1 MAPTPYPHFWS
12 EEPDARHRGWR
23 PTDEVRRRLIR
34 WWVVQG
40 LLLAAIVI
48 VGILAAKESKRMPP
62 IYARLP
68 NGVVFETSAGP
79 LQLDRVARV
88 ELVNDVLQILYYQE
102 GNLNYLDSV
111 KENVKPQLLA
121 QFRAEMES
129 AAKQTNSTVYLNVA
143 ETFEVVHV
151 PAKGFDAV
159 TKANLIK
166 RSIQE
171 SAGAPIYIRTRWLL
185 EGSGYR
191 LARVE
196 EIKPGDYYELFLA
209 EKGRLKKLSKQE
221 LERELAVRKNQEIP
235 LPKRNPL
242 F

>member
-1 MAPTPYPHFWS
+1 M
-12 EEPDARHRGWR
+12 
-23 PTDEVRRRLIR
+23 R
-34 WWVVQG
+34 WWIVQG
-40 LLLAAIVI
+40 LLLGAIITLGVLI
-48 VGILAAKESKRMPP
+48 ARESKRMLP
-62 IYARLP
+62 IFAGLP
-68 NGVVFETSAGP
+68 NGVVFETAAGAP
-79 LQLDRVARV
+79 QLDRIARV

-111 KENVKPQLLA
+111 RENVKPQLLA
-121 QFRAEMES
+121 QFRGEMES
-129 AAKQTNSTVYLNVA
+129 AAKQTNATVYLNIA
-143 ETFEVVHV
+143 ETFESLQV
-151 PAKGFDAV
+151 PAKGFEAV
-159 TKANLIK
+159 TKASLIK
-166 RSIQE
+166 RSNRE

-185 EGSGYR
+185 ERSRYR

>member
-34 WWVVQG
+34 WWVAQG
-40 LLLAAIVI
+40 LLLAAIAI

-151 PAKGFDAV
+151 PAKGFEAV

-166 RSIQE
+166 RSNQE

-185 EGSGYR
+185 EGSRYR

>member
-12 EEPDARHRGWR
+12 EEPDACHRGWR

-34 WWVVQG
+34 WWVAQG

-166 RSIQE
+166 RSNQE

>member
-1 MAPTPYPHFWS
+1 MIPYPHFWS
-12 EEPDARHRGWR
+12 EEPEARRRAWR
-23 PTDEVRRRLIR
+23 PTDAVRRRLLR
-34 WWVVQG
+34 WWTIQG
-40 LLLAAIVI
+40 LLLAAIIVI
-48 VGILAAKESKRMPP
+48 GILVAKESKRMPP
-62 IYARLP
+62 IYAGLP
-68 NGVVFETSAGP
+68 NGVVFATSAGP
-79 LQLDRVARV
+79 LQLDRVARI

-102 GNLNYLDSV
+102 GNLNYLDAV
-111 KENVKPQLLA
+111 RENVKPQLLA
-121 QFRAEMES
+121 QFRTEMES

-143 ETFEVVHV
+143 ETFEVLRV
-151 PAKGFDAV
+151 PAKGFESV

-166 RSIQE
+166 RSSRE
-171 SAGAPIYIRTRWLL
+171 STGAPVYIRTRWLL
-185 EGSGYR
+185 EGSRYR

-235 LPKRNPL
+235 LPKRSPL

>member
-1 MAPTPYPHFWS
+1 MIPYPHFWS
-12 EEPDARHRGWR
+12 EEPEPRRRAWR

-34 WWVVQG
+34 WWAVQG
-40 LLLAAIVI
+40 LLLAGII
-48 VGILAAKESKRMPP
+48 LIGILVARESKRMPP
-62 IYARLP
+62 IYAGLP

-79 LQLDRVARV
+79 LQLDRVARI

-102 GNLNYLDSV
+102 GNLNYLDAV
-111 KENVKPQLLA
+111 RENVKPQLLA
-121 QFRAEMES
+121 QFRAEMAG

-143 ETFEVVHV
+143 ETFEALHV
-151 PAKGFDAV
+151 PAKGFEAV

-166 RSIQE
+166 RSHRE

-185 EGSGYR
+185 EGSRYR

-209 EKGRLKKLSKQE
+209 EKSRLKKLSRQE
-221 LERELAVRKNQEIP
+221 LERELAVRKNQEMP

>member
-1 MAPTPYPHFWS
+1 MIPYPHFWS
-12 EEPDARHRGWR
+12 EEPEARRRAWR
-23 PTDEVRRRLIR
+23 PIDEVRRRLIR
-34 WWVVQG
+34 WWTVQG
-40 LLLAAIVI
+40 LLLAGIVI
-48 VGILAAKESKRMPP
+48 IGVLVAKESKRMPP

-68 NGVVFETSAGP
+68 NGVVFETSASP
-79 LQLDRVARV
+79 LRLDRVARI
-88 ELVNDVLQILYYQE
+88 EQVNDVLQILYYQE
-102 GNLNYLDSV
+102 GSLNYLDSI

-121 QFRAEMES
+121 QFRTEMES

-143 ETFEVVHV
+143 ETFEVLYAA
-151 PAKGFDAV
+151 AKGFEAV

-166 RSIQE
+166 RSNRE
-171 SAGAPIYIRTRWLL
+171 SASAPIYIRTRWLL
-185 EGSGYR
+185 EGSCYR

>member
-1 MAPTPYPHFWS
+1 MVPYPHFWS
-12 EEPDARHRGWR
+12 EEPEARRSAWR
-23 PTDEVRRRLIR
+23 PTDEIRRRLIR
-34 WWVVQG
+34 WWTIQG
-40 LLLAAIVI
+40 LLLAGIIAL
-48 VGILAAKESKRMPP
+48 GILVARESKRMPP
-62 IYARLP
+62 IYAGLP
-68 NGVVFETSAGP
+68 NGVVFETSAGA

-111 KENVKPQLLA
+111 RENVKPQLLA

-143 ETFEVVHV
+143 ETFEALQV
-151 PAKGFDAV
+151 PAKGFEAV
-159 TKANLIK
+159 TKASLVK
-166 RSIQE
+166 RSNRE

-185 EGSGYR
+185 EESRYR

>member
-1 MAPTPYPHFWS
+1 MIPYPHFWS
-12 EEPDARHRGWR
+12 EEPAARRRAWR
-23 PTDEVRRRLIR
+23 PTDEVRRRLVR
-34 WWVVQG
+34 WWTVQG
-40 LLLAAIVI
+40 LLLAAIVAL
-48 VGILAAKESKRMPP
+48 GILTARESKRIPP
-62 IYARLP
+62 IYAGLP
-68 NGVVFETSAGP
+68 NGVVFETSAGA
-79 LQLDRVARV
+79 LRLDRVARV

-111 KENVKPQLLA
+111 RENVKPQLLA
-121 QFRAEMES
+121 QFRADMES

-143 ETFEVVHV
+143 ETFESLHV
-151 PAKGFDAV
+151 PAKGFEAV
-159 TKANLIK
+159 TKASLIK
-166 RSIQE
+166 RSNRE

-185 EGSGYR
+185 EGSRYR

>member
-1 MAPTPYPHFWS
+1 MIPYPHFWS
-12 EEPDARHRGWR
+12 EEPEARRRAWR

-34 WWVVQG
+34 SWTVQG
-40 LLLAAIVI
+40 LLLAGIIVI
-48 VGILAAKESKRMPP
+48 GILVAKESKRLPP
-62 IYARLP
+62 IYAGLP
-68 NGVVFETSAGP
+68 NGVVFATSAGP
-79 LQLDRVARV
+79 LQLDRVARI

-102 GNLNYLDSV
+102 GNLNYLDAV
-111 KENVKPQLLA
+111 RENVKPQLLA

-143 ETFEVVHV
+143 ETFEVLRV
-151 PAKGFDAV
+151 PAKGFEAV

-166 RSIQE
+166 RSSRE
-171 SAGAPIYIRTRWLL
+171 STGAPVYIRTRWLL
-185 EGSGYR
+185 EGSRYR

-235 LPKRNPL
+235 LPKRSPL

>member
-1 MAPTPYPHFWS
+1 MIPYPHFWS
-12 EEPDARHRGWR
+12 EEPEARRRAWR

-34 WWVVQG
+34 WWTIQG
-40 LLLAAIVI
+40 LLLAGIIAL
-48 VGILAAKESKRMPP
+48 GILVAKESKRMPP
-62 IYARLP
+62 IYAGLP
-68 NGVVFETSAGP
+68 NGVVFGTSAGP
-79 LQLDRVARV
+79 LQLDRVARI

-102 GNLNYLDSV
+102 GNLNYLDAV
-111 KENVKPQLLA
+111 RENVKPQLLA

-143 ETFEVVHV
+143 ETFEVLRV
-151 PAKGFDAV
+151 PAKGFEAV

-166 RSIQE
+166 RSSRE
-171 SAGAPIYIRTRWLL
+171 STGAPVYIRTRWLL
-185 EGSGYR
+185 EGSRFR

>member
-1 MAPTPYPHFWS
+1 
-12 EEPDARHRGWR
+12 
-23 PTDEVRRRLIR
+23 
-34 WWVVQG
+34 VQG

-111 KENVKPQLLA
+111 KENVKPQLLS

-166 RSIQE
+166 RSNQE

>member
-12 EEPDARHRGWR
+12 EEPDACHRGWR

-166 RSIQE
+166 RSNQE

>member
-166 RSIQE
+166 RSNQE

>member
-143 ETFEVVHV
+143 ETFEVIHV

-166 RSIQE
+166 RSNQE

>member
-143 ETFEVVHV
+143 ETFEVIHV

>member
-34 WWVVQG
+34 WWVAQG

-151 PAKGFDAV
+151 PAKGFEAV

-166 RSIQE
+166 RSNQE

>member
-34 WWVVQG
+34 WWGVQG